1 MNFKPVEEIKA
12 FLENIAAPMGIEI
25 VDAEVK
31 GDNLTVFIETESGV
45 DLDTCE
51 KFHNAIMEPID
62 ELDPSYG
69 AAYTLNVSSPG
80 LDRPFKTAR
89 DFERNLGKEVEVKL
103 FAPLKGKKF
112 FEGVLSAFDNNSV
125 TITIGGAEE
134 KIAKNKI
141 AKINKAI
148 KFDLRVRRSAHST
161 DCITKNQ

>member
-1 MNFKPVEEIKA
+1 MFLFTCSGFAVSGRPSRTSSRYAYEIDQYNVSIQVGEDNVYHVTEE
-12 FLENIAAPMGIEI
+12 LN
-25 VDAEVK
+25 V
-31 GDNLTVFIETESGV
+31 
-45 DLDTCE
+45 
-51 KFHNAIMEPID
+51 HY
-62 ELDPSYG
+62 SYG

-148 KFDLRVRRSAHST
+148 KFD
-161 DCITKNQ
+161 